1 MYSRSDSESL
11 EKNVT
16 SVTFEDHEVT
26 VNDYIS
32 ETRPWY
38 RVSHLRLL
46 SWSVFLITLTSTNAG
61 YDGSMLNGLQ
71 SLSDWQ
77 VTMGHPKGH
86 TLGALSNGY
95 LFGSIAALP
104 IAPFIADRFGR
115 RFALLFGQSL
125 TILGAVLQ
133 GVSTGY
139 GFFLGSRLVLGFG
152 AAIAALGSPTLIAE
166 ISYPTHRETATFVYN
181 ICWYLGAIIAAW
193 VTYGTREISGNSS
206 WKIPSFLQG
215 LFPVIQLSMFW
226 MIPESPRWYIDK
238 GKTEKA
244 RDFFVKHHIGKSL
257 DPRDLALVEF
267 EMREIESALE
277 QEKLN
282 SNSSYLDFVTKK
294 SFRKRFFL
302 VCMIGIMMQL
312 SGNGL
317 VSYYLVK
324 VLISIGITEK
334 KKQLQINGC
343 LMIYNFVICA
353 SCASVVRFVK
363 RRTMFITCFAGMM
376 CSYIIWT
383 VLSALNQQRNFEDKS
398 LANGVLAMIFFFYMF
413 YDIGLNGLPYLYLTE
428 ILPYSH
434 RAKGINL
441 KQAVM
446 MTTLIYNGYVNPIA
460 MDAIAWKY
468 YIVFCCILFVE
479 LLIVIFTFPETS
491 GYTLEEVA
499 QVFGDVA
506 PEISS
511 RHLSRVEERKPSSE
525 HVEHV

>member
-1 MYSRSDSESL
+1 
-11 EKNVT
+11 
-16 SVTFEDHEVT
+16 
-26 VNDYIS
+26 
-32 ETRPWY
+32 
-38 RVSHLRLL
+38 
-46 SWSVFLITLTSTNAG
+46 
-61 YDGSMLNGLQ
+61 
-71 SLSDWQ
+71 
-77 VTMGHPKGH
+77 
-86 TLGALSNGY
+86 
-95 LFGSIAALP
+95 
-104 IAPFIADRFGR
+104 
-115 RFALLFGQSL
+115 
-125 TILGAVLQ
+125 
-133 GVSTGY
+133 
-139 GFFLGSRLVLGFG
+139 
-152 AAIAALGSPTLIAE
+152 
-166 ISYPTHRETATFVYN
+166 
-181 ICWYLGAIIAAW
+181 
-193 VTYGTREISGNSS
+193 
-206 WKIPSFLQG
+206 
-215 LFPVIQLSMFW
+215 MFW

-294 SFRKRFFL
+294 SFRKRLFL

-398 LANGVLAMIFFFYMF
+398 LANGVLAMIFFFYLF